1 MLTLTSVETP
11 TMDITVLDF
20 ESEGL
25 GTRKV
30 HSDTI
35 VDLLEEPLP
44 PDHRC
49 FRWINI
55 KHPSPDAIS
64 ILREHTRLEGLGL
77 EKELSKTQLPWDS
90 NGYASVVL
98 PLLYLDSSTNV
109 PNETR
114 NISSV
119 QKEMIQECVYIIS
132 NSDSKVI
139 TIFDRPDHE
148 VDNSVKAMLSRRCS
162 SRQIPR
168 ASSLLSAVICIVV
181 DRSVDRAM
189 TCSERVK
196 ALELHVLTQPE
207 EQHIQDVYLMLV
219 SIRGIQRSLRASMRL
234 IEALRTH
241 ESTSGRPGECE
252 GMVNASRDGQPTVS
266 QDPCLKVV
274 ALRCSTAIRSLDTLL
289 EVLERCFDLLLR
301 SFSFRWQTTRAQML
315 WIVVWLLLGTA
326 ILAII
331 LKLALVK

>member
-44 PDHRC
+44 SDHRC

-55 KHPSPDAIS
+55 NHPSPDAIS

-109 PNETR
+109 PNEAR
-114 NISSV
+114 NISSL

-148 VDNSVKAMLSRRCS
+148 DIISSDGLVAFGSDWPVGPLDTFLALKVSVTRSGDAFNRNSPS
-162 SRQIPR
+162 SFGPEFVGRLDAQLAFTR
-168 ASSLLSAVICIVV
+168 EQALHGVTQACIV
-181 DRSVDRAM
+181 
-189 TCSERVK
+189 
-196 ALELHVLTQPE
+196 L
-207 EQHIQDVYLMLV
+207 
-219 SIRGIQRSLRASMRL
+219 
-234 IEALRTH
+234 
-241 ESTSGRPGECE
+241 
-252 GMVNASRDGQPTVS
+252 
-266 QDPCLKVV
+266 
-274 ALRCSTAIRSLDTLL
+274 STA
-289 EVLERCFDLLLR
+289 
-301 SFSFRWQTTRAQML
+301 
-315 WIVVWLLLGTA
+315 
-326 ILAII
+326 
-331 LKLALVK
+331 